1 MEATKAALRVTV
13 KEVAEYR
20 VARVEVLPP
29 LPTRRCQ
36 DTGNWGRGGNI
47 WTKRVSRDIKGKI
60 SVEPV
65 AVNINLLIFANYITL
80 IYLI

>member
-1 MEATKAALRVTV
+1 MISFLLRDWTSTV
-13 KEVAEYR
+13 IIGWLCS
-20 VARVEVLPP
+20 VLID
-29 LPTRRCQ
+29 LNFHLQ
-36 DTGNWGRGGNI
+36 GNI

-60 SVEPV
+60 SVGPV